1 MFNPFI
7 SIDEQLKNIGYIKQ
21 HEGEHG
27 FAYAK
32 HVGGGYI
39 YIAEALK
46 PPDKNIELTIRFYD
60 PDRYGESALV
70 TEKELLLFSKKLKEW
85 KGQYESKNN
94 N

>member
-1 MFNPFI
+1 MFNPFV

-46 PPDKNIELTIRFYD
+46 PPDK
-60 PDRYGESALV
+60 
-70 TEKELLLFSKKLKEW
+70 
-85 KGQYESKNN
+85 
-94 N
+94 